1 MRNQIGRAFRHN
13 IQKGFQCFGPPGNGG
28 TPERPQ
34 NEYQWGKTKKFIHQ
48 ISFSTKAK
56 YHYTFPEGIWL
67 HTLWTSGICIAG
79 YVIFFPFSLCDL
91 LDSVLS
97 DWADLKLFAQ
107 LLKEESWHRHQSSLV
122 GLHADTVWKNA
133 PPDEQ
138 QVKDSWGNPAPVE
151 GTVLNSSLLPLF
163 WVVTL
168 FFFSLQLQDF
178 ISASPWICVTYS
190 SSLIFSSGQVMP
202 TPPRQALPF
211 EWTRRTSK
219 QHNNCTI
226 VLHKFKIV
234 PAAIKAG
241 SQPGNS
247 WRQVEI

>member
-1 MRNQIGRAFRHN
+1 MLWTTRQWRNTRTSAERVSMRENR
-13 IQKGFQCFGPPGNGG
+13 
-28 TPERPQ
+28 
-34 NEYQWGKTKKFIHQ
+34 KFIHQ

-56 YHYTFPEGIWL
+56 YHYMFPEGIWL

-79 YVIFFPFSLCDL
+79 YAIFFPFSLCDL

-163 WVVTL
+163 WVVT
-168 FFFSLQLQDF
+168 FFFAAAGLYQRFSLDLRYIQL
-178 ISASPWICVTYS
+178 
-190 SSLIFSSGQVMP
+190 
-202 TPPRQALPF
+202 
-211 EWTRRTSK
+211 
-219 QHNNCTI
+219 
-226 VLHKFKIV
+226 KFDL
-234 PAAIKAG
+234 
-241 SQPGNS
+241 Q
-247 WRQVEI
+247 